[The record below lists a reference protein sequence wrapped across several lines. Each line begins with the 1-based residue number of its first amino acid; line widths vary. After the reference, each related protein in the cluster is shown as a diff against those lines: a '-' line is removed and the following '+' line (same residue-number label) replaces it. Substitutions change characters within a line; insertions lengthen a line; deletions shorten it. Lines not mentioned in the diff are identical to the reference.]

1 MSAACLVQNGRIEY
15 DCIARNADP
24 EVCPVGAMAIWMFYV
39 YHIATCNLDFSE
51 RRAWCVY
58 EITWMR
64 VGLYPNV
71 GLLLKFGK
79 SRLLHTSDLAC
90 RISRDTR
97 HLYTGIRHSYS
108 QRR

>member
-39 YHIATCNLDFSE
+39 FHIANCKLDFSE

-58 EITWMR
+58 EITRMR
-64 VGLYPNV
+64 GGLDPNV
-71 GLLLKFGK
+71 YYTLKPGK
-79 SRLLHTSDLAC
+79 SRSIHTSVIAC
-90 RISRDTR
+90 
-97 HLYTGIRHSYS
+97 HNF
-108 QRR
+108 